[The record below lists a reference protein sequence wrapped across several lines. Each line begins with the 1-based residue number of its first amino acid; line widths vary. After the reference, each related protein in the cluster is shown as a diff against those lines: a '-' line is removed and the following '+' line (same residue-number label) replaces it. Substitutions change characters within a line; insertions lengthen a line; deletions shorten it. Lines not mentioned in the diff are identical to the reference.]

1 MPEYPWMVKLWSND
15 GTKLV
20 AEASTLPYKHWPDI
34 LLWGSRYFVK
44 TEDLTALGEPT
55 PKYCERFCGVVGIY
69 EKMSLLADPSSI
81 VDPHPPSDSE
91 SPPGNSALPEVDGDA
106 VIQGLP
112 LDAEIEMLQDPG
124 SFDKATT
131 DGNPPADGHWDKP
144 APKPLKEDGQ
154 HGAYWILPES
164 ERAKGFIRPV
174 RRSYIHT
181 VCGALTTMGQAIAET
196 FARNPKYYSDTLCI
210 KCGVHLPVDQFVWDG
225 TGPAVITDPNNWE
238 GFERVGT

>member
-15 GTKLV
+15 GMTLV
-20 AEASTLPYKHWPDI
+20 AEASTLPYKHWPDL

-55 PKYCERFCGVVGIY
+55 PKYCERFCGIVGIY
-69 EKMSLLADPSSI
+69 EKMSLPADPSS
-81 VDPHPPSDSE
+81 
-91 SPPGNSALPEVDGDA
+91 PPGNPALPEVDGDA
-106 VIQGLP
+106 MIQGLP
-112 LDAEIEMLQDPG
+112 KAEAEREAPSLRDVLQDPG

-196 FARNPKYYSDTLCI
+196 FARNPKYYSGTFCV
-210 KCGVHLPVDQFVWDG
+210 KCDAHLSVDQFVWDG
-225 TGPAVITDPNNWE
+225 TGPKGQVFVDKADYSAW
-238 GFERVGT
+238 ERVGT